1 MTLNV
6 SEIFRSILGEST
18 RAGFPCT
25 FVRLGGCNL
34 DCAYCDTRYA
44 REEHTA
50 MPFETVVEKAI
61 ALRAQDWLICVTG
74 GEPLLQ
80 AEALELVTRLADEG
94 LTVLLET
101 NGSLDIGPVDP
112 RVVRIMDVK
121 CPGSGMQGRN
131 RLANIELL
139 SPRDEVKFVLTN
151 KEDFDWAVDFV
162 RRHLLLEKVQV
173 LFSPAHTLLDGP
185 TLARWILETGLN
197 IRLQLQLH
205 KILWPDASRGK

>member
-1 MTLNV
+1 
-6 SEIFRSILGEST
+6 
-18 RAGFPCT
+18 
-25 FVRLGGCNL
+25 VRLGGCNL

-50 MPFETVVEKAI
+50 MPFDTVVEKAL
-61 ALRAQDWLICVTG
+61 ALRAQDWLVCVTG

-80 AEALELVTRLADEG
+80 DEALALVTRLADEG

-131 RLANIELL
+131 RLSNIELL

-162 RRHLLLEKVQV
+162 RRHQLLEKVQV

-205 KILWPDASRGK
+205 KILWPDANRGK